1 MIPEELYK
9 LGDMLGLEQKDIQ
22 NFIKDTSGNR
32 EVPFS
37 PADSYKF
44 GLYGTVSINDF

>member
-9 LGDMLGLEQKDIQ
+9 LGDMLGLEHRDIQ
-22 NFIKDTSGNR
+22 NFIIDPSGNT
-32 EVPFS
+32 ELPFS

-44 GLYGTVSINDF
+44 GLYGTLSINDF